1 MTTQQALAKAAP
13 DIDAAAIERV
23 LVQGDLSRLTEGQ
36 RLAYYKSLCESVGL
50 NPLTQPF
57 QYITL
62 SGRLTLYARKD
73 ATDQLRK
80 LHGVSIE
87 KLEKDRIEDVY
98 VVTAYAKDAT
108 GRTDSSTGAVHIGN
122 LKGEGLANALMKA
135 ETKAKRRVTLSICG
149 LGMLDETEL
158 ETVAHHAPREPIV
171 VTAPKELPQDG
182 ELRIVEVGEQIK
194 AGGRWYAPV
203 TLSTG
208 VVVRAKGENQIA
220 LCRDL
225 CAMAEPVVCET
236 KAVPKKDGTQA
247 EELVTVRRKYAP
259 ELPPVLQ
266 PQPAVESDVA
276 DDVAEALAF

>member
-1 MTTQQALAKAAP
+1 
-13 DIDAAAIERV
+13 
-23 LVQGDLSRLTEGQ
+23 
-36 RLAYYKSLCESVGL
+36 
-50 NPLTQPF
+50 
-57 QYITL
+57 
-62 SGRLTLYARKD
+62 
-73 ATDQLRK
+73 
-80 LHGVSIE
+80 
-87 KLEKDRIEDVY
+87 
-98 VVTAYAKDAT
+98 
-108 GRTDSSTGAVHIGN
+108 
-122 LKGEGLANALMKA
+122 
-135 ETKAKRRVTLSICG
+135 
-149 LGMLDETEL
+149 
-158 ETVAHHAPREPIV
+158 
-171 VTAPKELPQDG
+171 QDG

-208 VVVRAKGENQIA
+208 VVVRAKGEHQIA

-266 PQPAVESDVA
+266 PQPVVEGDVA